1 MNDRAKISLS
11 PTEMGLVTRGDW
23 ILTKR
28 EILDKVA
35 AMLGIVSD
43 SYKKILL
50 EEKEIIHHLDI
61 NTRGKISKGE
71 NYLGL
76 PYMILDQPATFN
88 SNEIFAIRSMFWWG
102 NFFSITLHIAG
113 KNFLSKIDLT
123 KFPAL
128 LQRNKFMLCVNTDQW
143 QHHFR
148 KDNYVSFADEADI
161 ESFNPRKK
169 NFLKIARKYPVEEW
183 DSIPAYLQ
191 EDFINLIGIIKT
203 VLKKDQFPNL

>member
-1 MNDRAKISLS
+1 MDDWAKISLS

-35 AMLGIVSD
+35 GMLGIVSD

-50 EEKEIIHHLDI
+50 EEQDIIQQLNI
-61 NTRGKISKGE
+61 NTGGKISKGD

-76 PYMILDQPATFN
+76 PYMILDQPASFN

-128 LQRNKFMLCVNTDQW
+128 LQRNKFMLCVNSDQW
-143 QHHFR
+143 HHHFEEY
-148 KDNYVSFADEADI
+148 NYISFTDEVDV
-161 ESFNPRKK
+161 ESFNPWKK
-169 NFLKIARKYPVEEW
+169 NFLKIARKYPVDEW
-183 DSIPAYLQ
+183 DNIPAYLK
-191 EDFINLIGIIKT
+191 EDFINLMGLLKT
-203 VLKKDQFPNL
+203 ALKKN